1 MIHQAREIYSY
12 HLQNLVSS
20 TSHYET
26 FIHTKKLKFTVNK
39 DKLSTYIF

>member
-12 HLQNLVSS
+12 HLQNLQFLQHLTMKNS
-20 TSHYET
+20 Y
-26 FIHTKKLKFTVNK
+26 TKKLKFTVNK